1 MQITLSDVGYTY
13 PDAVEPLFSHVTITF
28 PQGWSGLLGDN
39 GCGKTT
45 LARIAVGQLTPQ
57 TGSVSTG
64 HFCALCTQETDTPP
78 DALVDFALDYGC
90 EARHLR
96 TIFCLDDDMFWRFD
110 TLSHGE
116 RKKIQ
121 IAVALWQRPDVLVL
135 DEPTNHIDHESRM
148 QLIQAMQTYR
158 GIGILVSH
166 DRELLDA
173 VVTRCVSFED
183 GRIIV
188 RPGGYT
194 AAHTQEM
201 LERETTRREA
211 HTARK
216 QLARLSEEKDAR
228 AHEADRAQAR
238 RSKRHI
244 DPKDRSAKAKI
255 DLAIFTGQDGARGKL
270 SAQLDARLTAA
281 QNRVEQARIAKR
293 YDGELWF
300 ETHPSERKTLVTIEP
315 TTIPC
320 GSDTLAIP
328 QLFVGNTDHV
338 GIAGPNGAGKST
350 LLTYIHSL
358 IADDLTV
365 LTIPQEV
372 AADKHTQIV
381 HQTQTLSPS
390 KRGQV
395 LSIVAQLNS
404 QPKRILEGDRVSPG
418 ELRKLMLALGMLED
432 PDLIIMD
439 EPTNHLDL
447 HSIEALEHMLSSYP
461 GALLLVSHDHAFL
474 HACTSRTWIVKEGRV
489 HEEM

>member
-78 DALVDFALDYGC
+78 DTLVDFALDYGR

-183 GRIIV
+183 GKIIV
-188 RPGGYT
+188 WPGGYT

>member
-45 LARIAVGQLTPQ
+45 LARIAAGQLIPQ

-78 DALVDFALDYGC
+78 DTLVDFALDYGR

-110 TLSHGE
+110 TLSYGE

-183 GRIIV
+183 GKIIV

>member
-1 MQITLSDVGYTY
+1 M
-13 PDAVEPLFSHVTITF
+13 
-28 PQGWSGLLGDN
+28 GDN

-78 DALVDFALDYGC
+78 DALVDFALDYGR

-183 GRIIV
+183 GKIIV

>member
-13 PDAVEPLFSHVTITF
+13 PDAVEPLFSHVTIIF

-45 LARIAVGQLTPQ
+45 LARIAAGQLIPQ

-78 DALVDFALDYGC
+78 DTLVDFALDYGR

-183 GRIIV
+183 GKIIV

>member
-45 LARIAVGQLTPQ
+45 LARIAVGQLIPQ

-78 DALVDFALDYGC
+78 DALVDFTLDYGR

-211 HTARK
+211 YTARK
-216 QLARLSEEKDAR
+216 QLARLSEEKEVR

-270 SAQLDARLTAA
+270 SSQLDTRLAAA

-300 ETHPSERKTLVTIEP
+300 EMHPSERKTLVTIEP

-372 AADKHTQIV
+372 TADKRAQIV

-474 HACTSRTWIVKEGRV
+474 HACTSRTWIVKEGSV

>member
-13 PDAVEPLFSHVTITF
+13 PDAVESLFSHVTITF

-45 LARIAVGQLTPQ
+45 LARIAAGQLIPQ

-78 DALVDFALDYGC
+78 DTLVDFALDYGR

-183 GRIIV
+183 GKIIV

>member
-45 LARIAVGQLTPQ
+45 LARIAAGQLIPQ

-78 DALVDFALDYGC
+78 DTLVDFALDYGR

-183 GRIIV
+183 GKIIV

-381 HQTQTLSPS
+381 DQTQTLSPS

>member
-45 LARIAVGQLTPQ
+45 LARIAAGQLIPQ

-78 DALVDFALDYGC
+78 DTLVDFALDYGR

-148 QLIQAMQTYR
+148 QLIQAMQTYQ

-183 GRIIV
+183 GKIIV

-211 HTARK
+211 YTARK
-216 QLARLSEEKDAR
+216 QLARLSEEKDTR

-270 SAQLDARLTAA
+270 SAQLDARLAAA

-293 YDGELWF
+293 YNGELWF

-320 GSDTLAIP
+320 GSGTLAIP

-350 LLTYIHSL
+350 LLTYIRSL

-372 AADKHTQIV
+372 AADKRTQIV
-381 HQTQTLSPS
+381 HQTQTLSPN

-418 ELRKLMLALGMLED
+418 ELRKLMLALGMLDD

-474 HACTSRTWIVKEGRV
+474 HACTSRTWIVKEGSV
-489 HEEM
+489 HEQM

>member
-1 MQITLSDVGYTY
+1 MQIILSDVGYTY
-13 PDAVEPLFSHVTITF
+13 PDAIEPIFSHVTITF

-45 LARIAVGQLTPQ
+45 LARLAAGQLTPQ

-64 HFCALCTQETDTPP
+64 HFCTLCTQETDTPP
-78 DALVDFALDYGC
+78 DALVDFALDYGR

-96 TIFCLDDDMFWRFD
+96 TVFCLGDDMFWRFD

-135 DEPTNHIDHESRM
+135 DEPTNHIDRESRI

-173 VVTRCVSFED
+173 VVSRCVSFED
-183 GRIIV
+183 GKIIV

-194 AAHTQEM
+194 AAHKQE
-201 LERETTRREA
+201 LIERETTRREA
-211 HTARK
+211 YTARK
-216 QLARLSEEKDAR
+216 QLARLSEEKEVR
-228 AHEADRAQAR
+228 THEADRAQTR

-244 DPKDRSAKAKI
+244 DPKDHSAKAKI
-255 DLAIFTGQDGARGKL
+255 DLAVFTGQDGRRGKL
-270 SAQLDARLTAA
+270 SAQLDTRLAAAR
-281 QNRVEQARIAKR
+281 NRVEQARIAKR

-300 ETHPSERKTLVTIEP
+300 EVHPSERKTLVTIEP
-315 TTIPC
+315 TAIPC
-320 GSDTLAIP
+320 GAGTLEIP
-328 QLFVGNTDHV
+328 RLFVGNTDHV

-350 LLTYIHSL
+350 LLRYIRSL
-358 IADDLTV
+358 IADDIAI

-372 AADKHTQIV
+372 AADKHAQVV
-381 HQTQTLSPS
+381 HQTQTLSPH

-395 LSIVAQLNS
+395 LSVVAQLNS

-432 PDLIIMD
+432 PALIIMD

-474 HACTSRTWIVKEGRV
+474 HACTSRTWIVKEGSV

>member
-1 MQITLSDVGYTY
+1 M
-13 PDAVEPLFSHVTITF
+13 
-28 PQGWSGLLGDN
+28 
-39 GCGKTT
+39 
-45 LARIAVGQLTPQ
+45 
-57 TGSVSTG
+57 
-64 HFCALCTQETDTPP
+64 
-78 DALVDFALDYGC
+78 
-90 EARHLR
+90 
-96 TIFCLDDDMFWRFD
+96 
-110 TLSHGE
+110 
-116 RKKIQ
+116 
-121 IAVALWQRPDVLVL
+121 
-135 DEPTNHIDHESRM
+135 
-148 QLIQAMQTYR
+148 
-158 GIGILVSH
+158 
-166 DRELLDA
+166 
-173 VVTRCVSFED
+173 
-183 GRIIV
+183 
-188 RPGGYT
+188 
-194 AAHTQEM
+194 
-201 LERETTRREA
+201 
-211 HTARK
+211 
-216 QLARLSEEKDAR
+216 SE
-228 AHEADRAQAR
+228 
-238 RSKRHI
+238 
-244 DPKDRSAKAKI
+244 
-255 DLAIFTGQDGARGKL
+255 
-270 SAQLDARLTAA
+270 
-281 QNRVEQARIAKR
+281 
-293 YDGELWF
+293 
-300 ETHPSERKTLVTIEP
+300 KTLVTIEP

>member
-78 DALVDFALDYGC
+78 DTLVDFALDYGR

-183 GRIIV
+183 GKIIV

-216 QLARLSEEKDAR
+216 QLTRLSEEKDAR

>member
-78 DALVDFALDYGC
+78 DTLVDFALDYGR

-183 GRIIV
+183 GKIIV

-270 SAQLDARLTAA
+270 SAQLDARLTTA

-365 LTIPQEV
+365 LTITQEV

>member
-45 LARIAVGQLTPQ
+45 LARIAAGQLIPQ

-78 DALVDFALDYGC
+78 DTLVDFALDYGR

-183 GRIIV
+183 GKIIV

-418 ELRKLMLALGMLED
+418 ELRKLMLALGMLDD

-474 HACTSRTWIVKEGRV
+474 HACTSRTWIVKEGSV
-489 HEEM
+489 HEQM

>member
-1 MQITLSDVGYTY
+1 
-13 PDAVEPLFSHVTITF
+13 
-28 PQGWSGLLGDN
+28 
-39 GCGKTT
+39 
-45 LARIAVGQLTPQ
+45 
-57 TGSVSTG
+57 
-64 HFCALCTQETDTPP
+64 
-78 DALVDFALDYGC
+78 
-90 EARHLR
+90 
-96 TIFCLDDDMFWRFD
+96 
-110 TLSHGE
+110 
-116 RKKIQ
+116 
-121 IAVALWQRPDVLVL
+121 
-135 DEPTNHIDHESRM
+135 
-148 QLIQAMQTYR
+148 MQTYR

-183 GRIIV
+183 GKIIV

-211 HTARK
+211 YTARK

-300 ETHPSERKTLVTIEP
+300 EMHPSERKTLVTIEP

-350 LLTYIHSL
+350 LLTYIRSL

-372 AADKHTQIV
+372 AADKRAQIV

>member
-1 MQITLSDVGYTY
+1 M
-13 PDAVEPLFSHVTITF
+13 
-28 PQGWSGLLGDN
+28 
-39 GCGKTT
+39 
-45 LARIAVGQLTPQ
+45 
-57 TGSVSTG
+57 
-64 HFCALCTQETDTPP
+64 
-78 DALVDFALDYGC
+78 
-90 EARHLR
+90 
-96 TIFCLDDDMFWRFD
+96 
-110 TLSHGE
+110 
-116 RKKIQ
+116 
-121 IAVALWQRPDVLVL
+121 
-135 DEPTNHIDHESRM
+135 
-148 QLIQAMQTYR
+148 
-158 GIGILVSH
+158 
-166 DRELLDA
+166 
-173 VVTRCVSFED
+173 VTRCVSFED
-183 GRIIV
+183 GKIIV

-211 HTARK
+211 YTARK
-216 QLARLSEEKDAR
+216 QLARLSEEKDTR

-270 SAQLDARLTAA
+270 SAQLDARLAAA

-293 YDGELWF
+293 YNGELWF

-320 GSDTLAIP
+320 GSGTLAIP

-350 LLTYIHSL
+350 LLTYIRSL

-372 AADKHTQIV
+372 AADKRTQIV
-381 HQTQTLSPS
+381 HQTQTLSPN

-418 ELRKLMLALGMLED
+418 ELRKLMLALGMLDD

-474 HACTSRTWIVKEGRV
+474 HACTSRTWIVKEGSV
-489 HEEM
+489 HEQM

>member
-78 DALVDFALDYGC
+78 DTLVDFAFDYGR

-183 GRIIV
+183 GKIIV

-228 AHEADRAQAR
+228 AHEADCAQAR

>member
-1 MQITLSDVGYTY
+1 M
-13 PDAVEPLFSHVTITF
+13 
-28 PQGWSGLLGDN
+28 GDN

-78 DALVDFALDYGC
+78 DALVDFALDYGR

-110 TLSHGE
+110 TLSYGE

-211 HTARK
+211 YTARK
-216 QLARLSEEKDAR
+216 QLARLSKEKEAR

-372 AADKHTQIV
+372 TADKRAQIV

>member
-13 PDAVEPLFSHVTITF
+13 PDAVEPLFSHVSITF

-45 LARIAVGQLTPQ
+45 LARIAAGQLTPQ

-78 DALVDFALDYGC
+78 DALVDFALDYGR

-96 TIFCLDDDMFWRFD
+96 AIFCLDDDMFWRFD

-183 GRIIV
+183 GKIIV

-211 HTARK
+211 YTARK

-300 ETHPSERKTLVTIEP
+300 EMHPSERKTLVTIEP

-350 LLTYIHSL
+350 LLTYIRSL

-372 AADKHTQIV
+372 AADKRAQIV

>member
-78 DALVDFALDYGC
+78 DTLVDFALDYGR

-183 GRIIV
+183 GKIIV

-300 ETHPSERKTLVTIEP
+300 EMHPSERKTLVTIEP

-372 AADKHTQIV
+372 AADKRAQIV

-432 PDLIIMD
+432 PALIIMD

-474 HACTSRTWIVKEGRV
+474 HACTTHTWIVKEGRV

>member
-45 LARIAVGQLTPQ
+45 LARIAAGQLIPQ

-78 DALVDFALDYGC
+78 DTLVDFALDYGR

-183 GRIIV
+183 GKIIV

-372 AADKHTQIV
+372 AADKHTQIL
-381 HQTQTLSPS
+381 HQTQKLSPS

-395 LSIVAQLNS
+395 LSILAQLNS

>member
-45 LARIAVGQLTPQ
+45 LARIAAGQLIPQ

-78 DALVDFALDYGC
+78 DTLVDFALDYGR

-183 GRIIV
+183 GKIIV

-474 HACTSRTWIVKEGRV
+474 HARTSRTWIVKEGRV

>member
-45 LARIAVGQLTPQ
+45 LARIAAGQLIPQ

-78 DALVDFALDYGC
+78 DTLVDFALDYGR

-183 GRIIV
+183 GKIIV

-270 SAQLDARLTAA
+270 SAQLDARLAAA

-293 YDGELWF
+293 YNGELWF

-320 GSDTLAIP
+320 GSGTLAIP

-350 LLTYIHSL
+350 LLTYIRSL

-372 AADKHTQIV
+372 AADKRTQIV
-381 HQTQTLSPS
+381 HQTQTLSPN

-418 ELRKLMLALGMLED
+418 ELRKLMLALGMLDD

-474 HACTSRTWIVKEGRV
+474 HACTSRTWIVKEGSV
-489 HEEM
+489 HEQM